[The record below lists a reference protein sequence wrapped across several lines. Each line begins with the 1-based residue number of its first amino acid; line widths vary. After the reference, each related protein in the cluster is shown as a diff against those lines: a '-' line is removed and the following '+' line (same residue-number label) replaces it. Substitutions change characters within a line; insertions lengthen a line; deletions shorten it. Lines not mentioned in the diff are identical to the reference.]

1 MSCHGQQYTC
11 SNCGSGALKQW
22 PPFLVHFYTS
32 PVVFFYTLLFL
43 GIEKS
48 RYVGG
53 LSKEA
58 ALGPTVSQ
66 ITAFTH
72 TLRAIIFHSRGSRS
86 CLGGKRIEKFSKWRT
101 ASYGLPCFAQ
111 RTVSPNLSLKTEDD
125 NQTICW
131 PLKDFPLV
139 SHYCY
144 FACAM
149 DIFDI
154 AAKHSSTYVDRSRA
168 LFFFS
173 TLTFGDTL

>member
-72 TLRAIIFHSRGSRS
+72 TQSNYFSFEGIKKL
-86 CLGGKRIEKFSKWRT
+86 LGGKKNWKVLKVKDRVVWLTMLCPEECVAKLVTQNWRRQPNNLLALKRFSPRV
-101 ASYGLPCFAQ
+101 ALLLFYMRDGHFRYC
-111 RTVSPNLSLKTEDD
+111 RKTFLY
-125 NQTICW
+125 IC
-131 PLKDFPLV
+131 
-139 SHYCY
+139 
-144 FACAM
+144 
-149 DIFDI
+149 
-154 AAKHSSTYVDRSRA
+154 R
-168 LFFFS
+168 
-173 TLTFGDTL
+173 